1 MANIKSS
8 IKGNKVNEKKKNNN
22 VVFTSRVKNSIK
34 KLEKAI
40 LAKDKEKADS
50 LLKETN
56 VNIDKAHGKGLL
68 KKNTRDRQKSRL
80 TKKVKE
86 MNK

>member
-8 IKGNKVNEKKKNNN
+8 IKSIKVSGKKEKNN

-34 KLEKAI
+34 KLEKEVAT
-40 LAKDKEKADS
+40 KDKEKAS
-50 LLKETN
+50 NLLKDAQ
-56 VNIDKAHGKGLL
+56 VNIDKAFSKGLM
-68 KKNTRDRQKSRL
+68 KKNARDRQKSRL